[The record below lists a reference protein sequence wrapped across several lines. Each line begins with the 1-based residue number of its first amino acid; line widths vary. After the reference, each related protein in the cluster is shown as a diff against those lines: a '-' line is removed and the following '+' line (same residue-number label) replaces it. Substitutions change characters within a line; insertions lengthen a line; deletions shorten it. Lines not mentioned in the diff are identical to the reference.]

1 MTVLVKY
8 IHQYDFVPSEGAAI
22 AFAIIFFI
30 TMAAHGFQLF
40 RTKTWFFIPFLIGLI
55 FESAGYIARAYSSTQ
70 YPDYKI
76 APMLIQYILILVAPA
91 LLAAS
96 IYMEFGRIILVTNGE
111 NYTIIRR
118 TWLTKIFVCGDII
131 SFVVQFGGAGM
142 LANTSTASS
151 GPKIMEIG
159 VVIQILF
166 FGLFLITIIIFHV
179 RLVKMGSATLYT
191 VPWKRHVMASYA
203 SGALIFVR
211 SVFRLVE
218 FTEFTGST
226 EGPIAKYE
234 WMSYVFDAVMILITS
249 VIFNWVHPSEMIPYL
264 PSERDST
271 DMEMLAETE
280 EKDCI

>member
-8 IHQYDFVPSEGAAI
+8 IHMYDFVPSEGAAI
-22 AFAIIFFI
+22 AFAVIFFA

-55 FESAGYIARAYSSTQ
+55 SYSSTQ
-70 YPDYKI
+70 YPGYTI

-151 GPKIMEIG
+151 GPNIMRIG

-179 RLVKMGSATLYT
+179 RLVKRGSATLYT

-203 SGALIFVR
+203 SGTLILIR

-218 FTEFTGST
+218 FSEFTGST
-226 EGPIAKYE
+226 EGPIEKYE

-249 VIFNWVHPSEMIPYL
+249 VIYNWIHPSEMIPYL
-264 PSERDST
+264 PSEQVST
-271 DMEMLAETE
+271 DMEMLAETG
-280 EKDCI
+280 EKD